1 MALISFICCIAFAMR
16 FHAHLAF
23 FNLTLFSFQGTPGF
37 LSAGFPLQ
45 LALSRSYILTHFFT
59 ACQAFFCFLSA
70 AFRRLSNNN
79 TTSKVQLLLS
89 RVFIIP
95 FFRSNVNK
103 YSRNLEYFAR
113 IFIVILAKY
122 NVSSG
127 ASNKPAYTVI
137 LDNIAFDQLH
147 KSYSLRCQ

>member
-1 MALISFICCIAFAMR
+1 MR

-23 FNLTLFSFQGTPGF
+23 LTLHCSVFKEHPASVSTG
-37 LSAGFPLQ
+37 SPLQ

-79 TTSKVQLLLS
+79 TSLTAMSTTFSSKVQLLLS